1 MPAALWKQKLG
12 RLVVGG
18 ALSAFT
24 NSTVSVDSDSVQ
36 GKLGDLVLSSCTG
49 NDTIAGA
56 ECGYAVYVFQ
66 VHARER
72 GPGRY

>member
-18 ALSAFT
+18 ALAFT
-24 NSTVSVDSDSVQ
+24 NSTVSVDLDSVQ

-56 ECGYAVYVFQ
+56 ECGYAV
-66 VHARER
+66 
-72 GPGRY
+72 

>member
-18 ALSAFT
+18 ALAFT
-24 NSTVSVDSDSVQ
+24 NSTVSVDSDPVQ

-56 ECGYAVYVFQ
+56 ECGYAV
-66 VHARER
+66 
-72 GPGRY
+72 